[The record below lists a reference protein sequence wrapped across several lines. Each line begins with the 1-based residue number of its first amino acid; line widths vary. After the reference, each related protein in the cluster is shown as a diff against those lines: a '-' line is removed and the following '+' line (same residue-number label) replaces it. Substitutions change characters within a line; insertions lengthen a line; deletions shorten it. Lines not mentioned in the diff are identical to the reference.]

1 MIVFLTYSPSKNH
14 PVPISV
20 PLVYPQISIEV
31 PRIHAA
37 SVVGP
42 ELTTGQIFRHGKN
55 DIGAG
60 KNLIELIEMIEVL
73 SIASI
78 DL

>member
-1 MIVFLTYSPSKNH
+1 MHDSISYIFPLKKP

-31 PRIHAA
+31 PRIHAV

-55 DIGAG
+55 
-60 KNLIELIEMIEVL
+60 LIELIEMIEVL
-73 SIASI
+73 SITSI
-78 DL
+78 NL